1 MADAL
6 HAGASRIEQRVGERA
21 ADNHVAIVQ
30 LLWNGDEGLRRD
42 AELQS
47 LIIEGM
53 EKSAQLA
60 LTSDQIRG
68 AAEGGVT
75 PDVDA
80 LIEEAVNSIHVPAG
94 PTTPEGG
101 AG

>member
-1 MADAL
+1 M
-6 HAGASRIEQRVGERA
+6 IEG
-21 ADNHVAIVQ
+21 
-30 LLWNGDEGLRRD
+30 WRRD

-47 LIIEGM
+47 LVIEGM

-60 LTSDQIRG
+60 LTSEQVDG

-94 PTTPEGG
+94 PAPPEGG